1 MKYSTAKW
9 IVISLGS
16 ASAIAIFTYFY
27 LDEKDMMVPFLSAT
41 IKPFMMITMPPVII
55 LLAAMLAANN
65 EHDKNEDKDKDKDKE
80 KRISGKNFKRALILI
95 GALLS
100 YKIFTGYFSK

>member
-16 ASAIAIFTYFY
+16 TAIIAITTYFY
-27 LDEKDMMVPFLSAT
+27 LDEKDMKPPFLDKLIEPLLT
-41 IKPFMMITMPPVII
+41 ITMPPVVL

-65 EHDKNEDKDKDKDKE
+65 EHDKNKDKDKE

>member
-9 IVISLGS
+9 LVISLGS

-65 EHDKNEDKDKDKDKE
+65 EYDKNKNKDKE
-80 KRISGKNFKRALILI
+80 KRISGKNLKRAFILI